1 MNCKNTIV
9 GFLILC
15 LWSGINSSCSRP
27 KDNSEQHRTYDRK
40 VVRKKISQLADE
52 KSFSQATRLLDSLIH
67 DNPKDGYLFY
77 EKGFIE
83 GAQFQTGPAIKDFKT
98 AESLNYNKVQC
109 ERMIGGIQIMI
120 KYGVK

>member
-1 MNCKNTIV
+1 MNRKNTTV

-15 LWSGINSSCSRP
+15 SWCCINSSCSRP
-27 KDNSEQHRTYDRK
+27 KDINEQHRTYDRK
-40 VVRKKISQLADE
+40 VVHKKISQLADE
-52 KSFSQATRLLDSLIH
+52 NNFSQATHLLDSLMH

-83 GAQFQTGPAIKDFKT
+83 GAQFQTGPALRDFKT
-98 AESLNYNKVQC
+98 AESLNYNKERC
-109 ERMIGGIQIMI
+109 ERMIRGVQMMI